1 MSKACHVSKSSYLI
15 QCSYIS
21 IYLKKEKKKGS
32 PGMGK
37 ARKGETKVEPGV
49 RSTQKAC
56 VEVLGLR
63 SEGATILVLSF
74 LAAKEKGET

>member
-1 MSKACHVSKSSYLI
+1 
-15 QCSYIS
+15 
-21 IYLKKEKKKGS
+21 
-32 PGMGK
+32 MGK

-74 LAAKEKGET
+74 LAAKEKGETKVR